1 MRYITPKSQNRRR
14 HKNMQTINCH
24 WENIFKFRFSNSTQY
39 INYSVF
45 LCANIFD
52 FAFYNYSI
60 LDFFNVKMTTEIKNI
75 FGQENDAVTAQ
86 TGRQTVVKL
95 LGILG
100 RFHGCQLSRWN
111 SAFSGGL
118 TSSFTGDY
126 PPLCSHVS
134 SWITVMKCYVSLLT
148 QQEFN

>member
-1 MRYITPKSQNRRR
+1 MGYITPKSQNRRR

-45 LCANIFD
+45 LCENILD
-52 FAFYNYSI
+52 FVFYNYSI

-100 RFHGCQLSRWN
+100 RFHGCHWLIGTQPSVGDSPLPSLVTTHHCVPM
-111 SAFSGGL
+111 SLHGL
-118 TSSFTGDY
+118 
-126 PPLCSHVS
+126 L
-134 SWITVMKCYVSLLT
+134 
-148 QQEFN
+148 